1 MCYPIPGL
9 PWPLA
14 RPAPGLPR
22 LLCPSILSSPAAA
35 SPEPRYVSP
44 GQGGVGKPQLPWSA
58 VCVPKPFTAR
68 PSGSGPGLVDLGR
81 AAAPRPLTPAPT
93 SLQEAG
99 KLEEVMQELRALRAL
114 VKEQGERIGRL
125 EEQLGRME
133 NGDA

>member
-1 MCYPIPGL
+1 M
-9 PWPLA
+9 
-14 RPAPGLPR
+14 
-22 LLCPSILSSPAAA
+22 
-35 SPEPRYVSP
+35 
-44 GQGGVGKPQLPWSA
+44 
-58 VCVPKPFTAR
+58 
-68 PSGSGPGLVDLGR
+68 
-81 AAAPRPLTPAPT
+81 